1 MGGEDG
7 GGGLACECVWTAL
20 GCFVGV
26 YDIFMIGVKGVCE
39 GGCERG
45 CEEKCE
51 GQGIIGGDYESDK
64 KCEGTNQP

>member
-1 MGGEDG
+1 M
-7 GGGLACECVWTAL
+7 V
-20 GCFVGV
+20 VGDWRASV
-26 YDIFMIGVKGVCE
+26 YGQRWGVFMIGLKSVCE